1 MKNERKFEVKII
13 MGSYV
18 KLKSLFL
25 IIIMGRQK
33 YLREKVN
40 QLNHLDIDQPL
51 LILGFC
57 KNHPPTH
64 PPYWTPYPN
73 AVNVISEAL
82 TLLNH
87 DQQSISPSVSQSVS
101 QSLSQSLSQSFS
113 QSVIQSV
120 S

>member
-1 MKNERKFEVKII
+1 
-13 MGSYV
+13 
-18 KLKSLFL
+18 
-25 IIIMGRQK
+25 MGRQK

-82 TLLNH
+82 TQKNH
-87 DQQSISPSVSQSVS
+87 DLRGSLKSYMKPNLTWQNLTSVFYPSGHG
-101 QSLSQSLSQSFS
+101 L
-113 QSVIQSV
+113 
-120 S
+120 